1 MIEIVKHRAAL
12 EALGL
17 TTLAGVKAYT
27 GQPLKTHGG
36 KRDVFRIEIPGA
48 TLFLKRNWRPHKK
61 DGLGSLLRHGEVRS
75 VARREWENC
84 LRLQR
89 AGIRTAELVA
99 YGEECGPLWEKFSF
113 IITEAAPGQPLSE
126 FLEPGGTGVSPV
138 SSTQSAGR
146 TAGKPVALVEALAR
160 EIRKMHDAGLFSPDL
175 FARHIFVDGDRF
187 TLIDMARLDGG
198 PAERDLAA
206 LNVTLPLR
214 QVCAKQ
220 RLQFLKVYGR
230 PELFRPIQR
239 RVRYLLKRRRK
250 FSQFAQ

>member
-1 MIEIVKHRAAL
+1 MIEIVKHRVAL

-17 TTLAGVKAYT
+17 TTLAGVKTYT
-27 GQPLKTHGG
+27 GRPLKTHRGT
-36 KRDVFRIEIPGA
+36 RDVFRIEIPGA

-61 DGLGSLLRHGEVRS
+61 DGLASLLRHGEVRS

-126 FLEPGGTGVSPV
+126 VLE
-138 SSTQSAGR
+138 SAA

-187 TLIDMARLDGG
+187 TLIDMARLDDG

-206 LNVTLPLR
+206 LNVTVPLR
-214 QVCAKQ
+214 RLSAKH
-220 RLQFLKVYGR
+220 RLRFLKVYGR
-230 PELFRPIQR
+230 PELFRRIER
-239 RVRYLLKRRRK
+239 RVGYLLKRRRK